1 MVKILLARKRPAKSA
16 KVLLLKSYSEPRV
29 YPSLSVLVPQSPETL
44 LRKTRNKKESNDVS
58 CYLSGRH
65 SSYWSGLRVV
75 YTCTDCA
82 GRGRYNTTGHYHTDA
97 DQDVRRHS
105 LG

>member
-1 MVKILLARKRPAKSA
+1 MLK
-16 KVLLLKSYSEPRV
+16 LKSVSVHSKVKAPRMQSK
-29 YPSLSVLVPQSPETL
+29 PSLSVLVPQSPETL

-82 GRGRYNTTGHYHTDA
+82 GRWRYNTTGHYHTDA